1 MEETSCAKA
10 FLEDRLAEKIKV
22 GDGVGRMNFATFGV
36 YSIGFLLVFMLVLS
50 LLEQKIFFQIFSVI
64 TQKCK
69 HKASSS
75 STFVFFSFH

>member
-1 MEETSCAKA
+1 VRRLFA

-36 YSIGFLLVFMLVLS
+36 YSIGFHVSFNF
-50 LLEQKIFFQIFSVI
+50 IRTDNFFQIFSVI